1 MATKAF
7 EDFIRKADNLF
18 NAMQDDNYSDLLDQI
33 NDLNASLGDIKIY
46 TATAENDGHIGANIV
61 VCELIIELLFLRIDM
76 KSEFLL
82 GRNNFKKINNLNKI
96 REETLKIVDKLE
108 GADNSDGKTVN
119 DGIMLI
125 LSNVKDMSNLSK
137 EFANKI
143 YKEQKER
150 SERVEN
156 VERIVNNLD
165 NEVKKLHKLDLKSP
179 TNFAK
184 VEKMEKELKE
194 ARSVLKDMKEMLGTI
209 MLKNGGSKRTKR
221 KTRRSKKS
229 RRSRSVR

>member
-7 EDFIRKADNLF
+7 ENFIRNADNLF
-18 NAMQDDNYSDLLDQI
+18 NAMQDDEYPDLLDKI
-33 NDLNASLGDIKIY
+33 NDLYTSLGDIKRY

-82 GRNNFKKINNLNKI
+82 GGNKFKKIDNLNKI
-96 REETLKIVDKLE
+96 RIETLKIVEKLE
-108 GADNSDGKTVN
+108 GAENSDGKIVK

-125 LSNVKDMSNLSK
+125 LSNVKDMSNLTK
-137 EFANKI
+137 EFTNKI
-143 YKEQKER
+143 YKEQQEK
-150 SERVEN
+150 SERVESF
-156 VERIVNNLD
+156 ERMVNKLD
-165 NEVKKLHKLDLKSP
+165 DEVKNLKKLDLRSS
-179 TNFAK
+179 NDVAK
-184 VEKMEKELKE
+184 VEKMENELKE

-209 MLKNGGSKRTKR
+209 MLKNGGSKKTKKR

-229 RRSRSVR
+229 RSVR

>member
-1 MATKAF
+1 MISSETIQGA
-7 EDFIRKADNLF
+7 RK
-18 NAMQDDNYSDLLDQI
+18 I
-33 NDLNASLGDIKIY
+33 
-46 TATAENDGHIGANIV
+46 
-61 VCELIIELLFLRIDM
+61 
-76 KSEFLL
+76 
-82 GRNNFKKINNLNKI
+82 NKI

-184 VEKMEKELKE
+184 V
-194 ARSVLKDMKEMLGTI
+194 TI
-209 MLKNGGSKRTKR
+209 SAKY
-221 KTRRSKKS
+221 
-229 RRSRSVR
+229 